1 VDRVAARE
9 VGPPP
14 VNKGVKGL
22 PATLTRKGTKPK
34 GGEQEVKA
42 VADMD
47 VEAGNTSSPIPLA
60 DRPSEQLSQLSPLSP
75 VSSPGRGPGP
85 EHQQET
91 QTPLMPSSPLHRGPS
106 VRWQSR
112 GADVG
117 FSVATVER
125 QADR

>member
-1 VDRVAARE
+1 MDRVAARE
-9 VGPPP
+9 VCPPP
-14 VNKGVKGL
+14 ITKEIKAL
-22 PATLTRKGTKPK
+22 PATLRLKGTKRK

-75 VSSPGRGPGP
+75 LSNPERGPGP

-91 QTPLMPSSPLHRGPS
+91 QNPLVPSSPFNRGTS

-117 FSVATVER
+117 FSVAAVER
-125 QADR
+125 AADR